1 MITVKET
8 ALKLSVS
15 PSTVLRLI
23 RADKLKAARNGTRWM
38 LDEAEVFRF
47 AANAKRLK
55 ETTLDKNNLLPGEG
69 DFIAWMREQK
79 AKKDAAKS

>member
-8 ALKLSVS
+8 ALQLKVS
-15 PSTVLRLI
+15 PSSVLRLI
-23 RADKLKAARNGTRWM
+23 RAGRLKATRNGARWM
-38 LDEAEVFRF
+38 LDVAEVLRF

-69 DFIAWMREQK
+69 EFIAWMREAR
-79 AKKDAAKS
+79 AKRDAAKS

>member
-38 LDEAEVFRF
+38 LDEADVAKF
-47 AANAKRLK
+47 AANAQRVR
-55 ETTLDKNNLLPGEG
+55 ETTLDENNLLPGEG
-69 DFIAWMREQK
+69 NFIAWMREQK
-79 AKKDAAKS
+79 EKRDAAKS

>member
-1 MITVKET
+1 MITLKET
-8 ALKLSVS
+8 ALQLKVS

-23 RADKLKAARNGTRWM
+23 RAGRLKATRNGARWM
-38 LDEAEVFRF
+38 LDEAEVLKF

-69 DFIAWMREQK
+69 DFIAWMREEK
-79 AKKDAAKS
+79 ARRDAAKL